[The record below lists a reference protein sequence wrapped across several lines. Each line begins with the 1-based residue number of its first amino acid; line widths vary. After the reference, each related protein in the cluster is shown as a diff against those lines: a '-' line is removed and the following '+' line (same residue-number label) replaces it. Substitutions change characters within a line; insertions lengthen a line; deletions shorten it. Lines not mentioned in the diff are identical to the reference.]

1 MNTNKMTLLN
11 FALAQSELGIS
22 HFTSD
27 LILVLSFAIV
37 TALPM
42 SLLRPQI
49 QEDKVKS
56 SVFKKWYQK
65 AFLHK
70 SGISQKPI
78 D

>member
-1 MNTNKMTLLN
+1 MPLLN
-11 FALAQSELGIS
+11 FALTHSELGIS
-22 HFTSD
+22 HFTTD

-56 SVFKKWYQK
+56 SVFK
-65 AFLHK
+65 
-70 SGISQKPI
+70 SSS
-78 D
+78 